1 MRKEFDPQL
10 DYYAVLQV
18 HLTATKAVIRS
29 AFRVIVK
36 ELQAHP
42 DLGGDHEQA
51 VLINDAYRVLSDPA
65 LREEYDRARS
75 CLNAAGAKSPS
86 TGPAS
91 FRYVYCP
98 ACGRRNRLAVGL
110 ASGKA
115 VCGAC
120 KAKLGGAGE
129 RKPPSKASGDNHLSL
144 SHTLYQE
151 LLSKGE
157 VELRVEKLPRGG
169 KIICRRCR
177 RVWTAQVRG
186 PVHRA
191 CPACGASDWNALR
204 LFKCRLCGQEFT
216 SQSLHRDPY
225 LLHASCPACLKPHWH
240 AGREGGLFSGLFR
253 FIKG

>member
-1 MRKEFDPQL
+1 MSPEFNAKL
-10 DYYAVLQV
+10 DYYALLQV
-18 HLTATKAVIRS
+18 HPTAAKAVIRG
-29 AFRVIVK
+29 AYRVIVK
-36 ELQAHP
+36 DLQAHP

-51 VLINDAYRVLSDPA
+51 VLINEAYRVLSDPR
-65 LREEYDRARS
+65 LREEYDRARGRTG
-75 CLNAAGAKSPS
+75 AAEKSS
-86 TGPAS
+86 AS
-91 FRYVYCP
+91 GTQAYRYVHCP
-98 ACGRRNRLAVGL
+98 ACGRRNRLALGL
-110 ASGKA
+110 ASSKA

-120 KAKLGGAGE
+120 KAKLTGAVG
-129 RKPPSKASGDNHLSL
+129 RGVTVTKASGDNHLRL
-144 SHTLYQE
+144 SQTLYQE

-186 PVHRA
+186 PVHRS

-204 LFKCRLCGQEFT
+204 LFKCRFCGQEFT

-225 LLHASCPACLKPHWH
+225 LLHASCPACRKPHWH
-240 AGREGGLFSGLFR
+240 TGREAGLFSGLFR

>member
-1 MRKEFDPQL
+1 MRKEFDPKL

-18 HLTATKAVIRS
+18 HPTATGAVIRG
-29 AFRVIVK
+29 AYRIIVK
-36 ELQAHP
+36 DLQAHP
-42 DLGGDHEQA
+42 DLGGEHEQA
-51 VLINDAYRVLSDPA
+51 VLINEAYRVLSNRE
-65 LREEYDRARS
+65 LREEYDRARG
-75 CLNAAGAKSPS
+75 AAGTAEKSAAPG
-86 TGPAS
+86 TAS
-91 FRYVYCP
+91 YRFVYCP
-98 ACGRRNRLAVGL
+98 ACGKRNRLSLNL

-120 KAKLGGAGE
+120 KAKLSGAGD
-129 RKPPSKASGDNHLSL
+129 RKVPPSKASGDNHLGL
-144 SHTLYQE
+144 SHTLFQE

-191 CPACGASDWNALR
+191 CPACGAADWNALR
-204 LFKCRLCGQEFT
+204 LFKCRHCGQEFT
-216 SQSLHRDPY
+216 STSLHRDPY
-225 LLHASCPACLKPHWH
+225 LLHADCPACSQDHWH
-240 AGREGGLFSGLFR
+240 TGRESGIFSGLFR